1 MKINIPNIDEQGFQS
16 STDPYYTREA
26 NEDYFN
32 TIDDAKKY
40 IFENYCDETYE
51 KLNIRTDKY
60 NLKTYTPTQMVSQ
73 INKAIDHIDQCI
85 LNNKSLTSL
94 KDDFKSYTNYKL
106 ILKNMT
112 EHMKS
117 KYELELAKLKV
128 IHKSNLIQKNKFI
141 KDNKNELIEYLNLIK
156 QDYID
161 KIKNKQKEYLKN
173 WNQKRN
179 ELLGI
184 KPRVKLT
191 EEQKLENIKPKVKLT
206 EEQKLEN
213 LKESQKKYYKKKCN
227 EKELLEHKVQEIF
240 KIEGLEPI
248 SEKKILTEKELKR
261 KECNKKYYDKKKIKQ
276 QESNKST

>member
-1 MKINIPNIDEQGFQS
+1 MKINIPNIDEQGFKS

-40 IFENYCDETYE
+40 IFENYCDESYE
-51 KLNIRTDKY
+51 KLNIRTDQY
-60 NLKTYTPTQMVSQ
+60 NVKTYTPTQMVSQ
-73 INKAIDHIDQCI
+73 INKAIDHIEKCI
-85 LNNKSLTSL
+85 EKNLSLSSL
-94 KDDFKSYTNYKL
+94 LDDFKSDTNYKL

-128 IHKSNLIQKNKFI
+128 IHKNNLIQKNKFI

-161 KIKNKQKEYLKN
+161 KIKHKQKEYLKN

-191 EEQKLENIKPKVKLT
+191 EEQKLEN
-206 EEQKLEN
+206 
-213 LKESQKKYYKKKCN
+213 LKESQKKYYKKKCT
-227 EKELLEHKVQEIF
+227 EKEILEQQVQEIF
-240 KIEGLEPI
+240 KDEGLEPI
-248 SEKKILTEKELKR
+248 ILNKKKLTEKELKR
-261 KECNKKYYDKKKIKQ
+261 KECNKKYYEKRKQ
-276 QESNKST
+276 SFLL